1 MVNDD
6 RPDPDQLLKA
16 VSRQEAAAPA
26 GKLSIFFGMSA
37 GVGKTYAMLTAA
49 HARRADGVDVV
60 IGLVETH
67 GRNETA
73 ALTRGIEIIPR
84 RKSSYRNAALE
95 EMDLDALLARKPKL
109 ALVDELAHTNIP
121 GSRHP
126 KRWQD
131 VVELLEA
138 GIDVYT
144 TLNVQHIES
153 RKAMVEAI
161 GRITVRET
169 VPDAILERASAI
181 ELVDITPAELLKR
194 LEEGK
199 VYLGD
204 RAEAA
209 AANFF
214 KEDRLTALRELAL
227 RLTAEKVDSDLHD
240 LLVTGGGAETWK
252 PAERLMVAVSH
263 SPHSEGLVRATR
275 RIAFGLGAPWL
286 GVHVDTG
293 ESLSAIDRATLAKN
307 LQLVQELGG
316 ELVSTGDTD
325 VPGALERIARQ
336 RRVTQ
341 LVVGRP
347 TRRFRDFFSGGSI
360 LDRLARQSAEYD
372 ILVLRPEPGTQRG
385 SDKSFLFL
393 GFGHFSTK
401 PYALACGTVTAVAL
415 LNSVLLPVIGYKAV
429 GFIFLLSVL
438 IVSLFV
444 TFGAVTVAAILSALI
459 WDYLFIPPF
468 GTLYIRHAEDVM
480 MVCSYFVAALVT
492 GTLAHRIR
500 ARQQLIRQREER
512 TEVLY
517 DLVKSLVALV
527 GIEESV
533 DALAGKLRPLLQ
545 GEIDLISSGP
555 TGALQ
560 SRSVLQKVWLQSE
573 RERAV
578 ALWAYEHGK
587 SAGWATDTLPSS
599 AARYLPMRVSSGK
612 ALGVLAFHPDRDR
625 RLTQDEENL
634 LSAVA
639 YQLALLLERERLQG
653 EAQEAERLRESEMLL
668 QTVVD
673 SVSHELRTPLTAI
686 SGTASALWTDEVASD
701 SVQRRQLVGE
711 LLVMTERL
719 NRVVGNLL
727 DMSRLSSGMMTLQKD
742 WHDPLD
748 LISVARDTVQREMG
762 SHEVRTENDDN
773 LPLVR
778 VDFQFMTQAIA
789 NILSN
794 ATVYAPKETPIV
806 IGCRKVGSWLSI
818 TVSDC
823 GPGIPDSELPKIFS
837 KFYRAPGAP
846 AGGVGLGLAITKVIG
861 EAHSGKLTATNRQ
874 PSGACF
880 EIALPVEAQPEIPTE
895 AEIPWAKPKC

>member
-1 MVNDD
+1 MVSDG

-16 VSRQEAAAPA
+16 VMRQEASTPT
-26 GKLSIFFGMSA
+26 GKLSLFFGMSA

-49 HARRADGVDVV
+49 RERRAEGIDVV

-67 GRNETA
+67 GRDETI
-73 ALTRGIEIIPR
+73 ALTDGLEIIPR
-84 RKSSYRNAALE
+84 KQIIYRNTALE
-95 EMDLDALLARKPKL
+95 EMDLDAILKREPKL
-109 ALVDELAHTNIP
+109 ALVDELAHTNVP

-138 GIDVYT
+138 GIDVFT

-153 RKAMVEAI
+153 RKALVEAI
-161 GRITVRET
+161 GGITVRET

-181 ELVDITPAELLKR
+181 ELVDITPTELLKR

-204 RAEAA
+204 RAETA

-240 LLVTGGGAETWK
+240 LIATGGGAETWK

-263 SPHSEGLVRATR
+263 SPHSEGLIRATR

-286 GVHVDTG
+286 AVHVDTG
-293 ESLSAIDRATLAKN
+293 ESLTSRDRGTLAKN

-316 ELVSTGDTD
+316 ELVSTADID
-325 VPGALERIARQ
+325 IPAALERIARQ
-336 RRVTQ
+336 RRATQ

-347 TRRFRDFFSGGSI
+347 TRRFRDILTGGSI
-360 LDRLARQSAEYD
+360 LDRLARPHADYD
-372 ILVLRPEPGTQRG
+372 ILVLHPEKKEQQQVKGRVRRELE
-385 SDKSFLFL
+385 K
-393 GFGHFSTK
+393 FSTK
-401 PYALACGTVTAVAL
+401 SYAVACGAVAAVAL
-415 LNSVLLPVIGYKAV
+415 LNSVLLSVIGYKAV
-429 GFIFLLSVL
+429 GFLFLLSVL

-444 TFGAVTVAAILSALI
+444 TFGAVTLAAVLSAMI
-459 WDYLFIPPF
+459 WDYFFIPPP

-500 ARQQLIRQREER
+500 TRQRLIREREER
-512 TEVLY
+512 TELLY
-517 DLVKSLVALV
+517 DLAKSLVAPV
-527 GIEESV
+527 RIEESV
-533 DALAGKLRPLLQ
+533 TALDHKLRPLLQ
-545 GEIDLISSGP
+545 GEIDVISSGP

-560 SRSVLQKVWLQSE
+560 SRSVLQKDWLHSE
-573 RERAV
+573 KERAV

-587 SAGWATDTLPSS
+587 NAGWATDTLPSS
-599 AARYLPMRVSSGK
+599 AARYLPMRASSGK
-612 ALGVLAFHPDRDR
+612 ALGVLAFRPDRDR

-639 YQLALLLERERLQG
+639 FQLALLLERERLQT
-653 EAQEAERLRESEMLL
+653 EAQEAVRLRESETLL
-668 QTVVD
+668 QAVVD

-686 SGTASALWTDEVASD
+686 SGTASALSADEVAVD
-701 SVQRRQLVGE
+701 PRHRRQLVGE
-711 LLVMTERL
+711 LLIMTERL

-727 DMSRLSSGMMTLQKD
+727 DMSRLSSGMMTLHKD

-748 LISVARDTVQREMG
+748 LISVALDNTQREMAN
-762 SHEVRTENDDN
+762 HEVRMETDDD

-778 VDFQFMTQAIA
+778 VDFQFMTQAVA

-794 ATVYAPKETPIV
+794 AAVYSPKGTPIE
-806 IGCRKVGSWLSI
+806 ICCRSSGNWLRI
-818 TVSDC
+818 AISDS
-823 GPGIPDSELPKIFS
+823 GPGIPDSELQKIFS

-846 AGGVGLGLAITKVIG
+846 AGGVGLGLAITKVIV
-861 EAHSGKLTATNRQ
+861 EAHSGKLTANNRQ
-874 PSGACF
+874 PLGACF
-880 EIALPVEAQPEIPTE
+880 EIVLPVEMQPEVPSE
-895 AEIPWAKPKC
+895 AEIV

>member
-1 MVNDD
+1 MINDD

-16 VSRQEAAAPA
+16 ISRQDATKLT
-26 GKLSIFFGMSA
+26 GKLNVFFGMSA

-49 HARRADGVDVV
+49 HARRSEGVDVV

-67 GRNETA
+67 GRIETE
-73 ALTRGIEIIPR
+73 ALSKGLEIIPR
-84 RKSSYRNAALE
+84 KKIPYRNATFE
-95 EMDLDALLARKPKL
+95 EMDLDALLTRKPQL
-109 ALVDELAHTNIP
+109 AIVDELAHTNVP

-131 VVELLEA
+131 VVELLET

-153 RKAMVEAI
+153 RKALVEAI
-161 GRITVRET
+161 GSITVHET
-169 VPDAILERASAI
+169 VPDAILERASSV
-181 ELVDITPAELLKR
+181 ELIDITPIELLKR
-194 LEEGK
+194 LDEGK

-204 RAEAA
+204 KAEAA

-240 LLVTGGGAETWK
+240 LIATGGGAESWK

-286 GVHVDTG
+286 AVHVDRG
-293 ESLSAIDRATLAKN
+293 ETLSSNDRATLAKN

-316 ELVSTGDTD
+316 ELVSTSDTN
-325 VPGALERIARQ
+325 VPDALERIARQ
-336 RRVTQ
+336 RHVTQ

-347 TRRFRDFFSGGSI
+347 TRRWRDIFSGGSI
-360 LDRLARQSAEYD
+360 LDHLAWQHQDYD
-372 ILVLRPEPGTQRG
+372 ILVLRQEPSTHSSIVHTSSSEFGT
-385 SDKSFLFL
+385 
-393 GFGHFSTK
+393 FSLR
-401 PYALACGTVTAVAL
+401 PYAIACGFVIAIAL
-415 LNSVLLPVIGYKAV
+415 LNSFLLPIIGYKAV
-429 GFIFLLSVL
+429 GFLFLLSVL

-444 TFGAVTVAAILSALI
+444 TFGAVTMSAVLSALI
-459 WDYLFIPPF
+459 WDYFFIPPY

-480 MVCSYFVAALVT
+480 MAFSYFVAALVT

-500 ARQQLIRQREER
+500 TRQQLIRQREER

-517 DLVKSLVALV
+517 DLAKSLVAET
-527 GIEESV
+527 GIAGAV
-533 DALAGKLRPLLQ
+533 VALAEKLDPLLL

-555 TGALQ
+555 TGVLQ
-560 SRSVLQKVWLQSE
+560 SQSVLRKDWLQNDK
-573 RERAV
+573 ERAV

-599 AARYLPMRVSSGK
+599 TARYVPMHVSSGK
-612 ALGVLAFHPDRDR
+612 ALGILAFHPNRDR

-639 YQLALLLERERLQG
+639 YQLALSLERERLRS
-653 EAQEAERLRESEMLL
+653 EAQEAERLRESELLL

-686 SGTASALWTDEVASD
+686 SGTASALSVDEVAAD
-701 SVQRRQLVGE
+701 SSQRQQLVGE
-711 LLVMTERL
+711 LLTMTDRL

-727 DMSRLSSGMMTLQKD
+727 DMSRLSAGVMTLQKD

-748 LISVARDTVQREMG
+748 LISVALNSIKSETSNHV
-762 SHEVRTENDDN
+762 VRTTNDEN

-778 VDFQFMTQAIA
+778 VDFQLMTQAVS

-794 ATVYAPKETPIV
+794 AATYTPDGKEIEIDCKYLNGIV
-806 IGCRKVGSWLSI
+806 RIS
-818 TVSDC
+818 VSDS
-823 GPGIPDSELPKIFS
+823 GPGIPDNEIPKIFS
-837 KFYRAPGAP
+837 KFYRSQGAP
-846 AGGVGLGLAITKVIG
+846 PGGVGLGLAITKAIVEVHGGTIV
-861 EAHSGKLTATNRQ
+861 ARNRQ
-874 PSGACF
+874 TGGACF
-880 EIALPVEAQPEIPTE
+880 VIDLPVESQPDIPRE
-895 AEIPWAKPKC
+895 EDIQ

>member
-1 MVNDD
+1 MVSDD
-6 RPDPDQLLKA
+6 RPDPDRLLKA
-16 VSRQEAAAPA
+16 VTRQEATAPT
-26 GKLSIFFGMSA
+26 GRLNVFFGMSA

-49 HARRADGVDVV
+49 HARKAESVDIV

-67 GRNETA
+67 GRDETS
-73 ALTRGIEIIPR
+73 ALITGLEVIPR
-84 RKSSYRNAALE
+84 KRISYRNVTLE
-95 EMDLDALLARKPKL
+95 EMDLDALLERKPKL
-109 ALVDELAHTNIP
+109 ALVDELAHTNVP

-153 RKAMVEAI
+153 RKALVEAI
-161 GRITVRET
+161 GGITVRET

-181 ELVDITPAELLKR
+181 ELVDITPTELLKR
-194 LEEGK
+194 LDEGK

-240 LLVTGGGAETWK
+240 LIITGGGAETWK

-286 GVHVDTG
+286 AVHVDTG
-293 ESLSAIDRATLAKN
+293 ESLSPSDRATLARN

-325 VPGALERIARQ
+325 VPEALERIARQ

-347 TRRFRDFFSGGSI
+347 SRKFRDVFTGGSI
-360 LDRLARQSAEYD
+360 LDRLARRHAEYD
-372 ILVLRPEPGTQRG
+372 ILVLHPEPGAHQTGKGGIHR
-385 SDKSFLFL
+385 
-393 GFGHFSTK
+393 GFGRFSAK
-401 PYALACGTVTAVAL
+401 PYALACGSVVAVAL
-415 LNSVLLPVIGYKAV
+415 VNSVLLPLIGYKAV
-429 GFIFLLSVL
+429 GFLFLLSVL

-444 TFGAVTVAAILSALI
+444 TFGAVTLAAVLSALI
-459 WDYLFIPPF
+459 WDYFFIPPS

-480 MVCSYFVAALVT
+480 MVGSYVVAALVT

-500 ARQQLIRQREER
+500 TRQRLIRQREER

-517 DLVKSLVALV
+517 DLAKSLVAKV

-533 DALAGKLRPLLQ
+533 AALAGKLRPLLL
-545 GEIDLISSGP
+545 GEIDLISSGA

-560 SRSVLQKVWLQSE
+560 SRSVLRKEWLQSE
-573 RERAV
+573 KERAV

-639 YQLALLLERERLQG
+639 YQLALLLERERLQA
-653 EAQEAERLRESEMLL
+653 EAQETERLRESETLL
-668 QTVVD
+668 QAVVD

-686 SGTASALWTDEVASD
+686 SGTASALSADEVAVD
-701 SVQRRQLVGE
+701 PMHRRQLVGE

-748 LISVARDTVQREMG
+748 LISVALDTTQREMAN
-762 SHEVRTENDDN
+762 HEVRMETDDD
-773 LPLVR
+773 LPLLR
-778 VDFQFMTQAIA
+778 VDFQFMTQAVA

-794 ATVYAPKETPIV
+794 AAAYSPKGTPIE
-806 IGCRKVGSWLSI
+806 IGCRNAGNWLRI
-818 TVSDC
+818 AISDS
-823 GPGIPDSELPKIFS
+823 GPGIPDSELRKIFS
-837 KFYRAPGAP
+837 KFYRVPGAP
-846 AGGVGLGLAITKVIG
+846 AGGVGLGLAITKVIV
-861 EAHSGKLTATNRQ
+861 EAHGGRLTANNRQ

-880 EIALPVEAQPEIPTE
+880 EIALPVETQPEVPTE
-895 AEIPWAKPKC
+895 AEMP